1 MDTKNLKTDNN
12 VRRNKYKVIKR
23 AILTGAI
30 AIGVAAGTALPLNNL
45 PDNNITAS
53 ESEAVVRDS
62 TLHISFTN
70 EEYLDNEGCFLIIKD
85 GNRLKGYTQI
95 NNDGTIEVEDM
106 VLSPG
111 SYNVLL
117 VCNSN
122 NESYII
128 PIDINENGEYEL
140 KIDFA
145 DMSNT
150 RVEEYSNSFSK

>member
-1 MDTKNLKTDNN
+1 MDIKNLNTDNKK
-12 VRRNKYKVIKR
+12 KYKVIKK

-30 AIGVAAGTALPLNNL
+30 AIGVAAGTALTLNNL

-53 ESEAVVRDS
+53 ESEAVVMDS

-70 EEYLDNEGCFLIIKD
+70 EECLDNEGCFLIIKD

-117 VCNSN
+117 ICNSN
-122 NESYII
+122 KASYII

-140 KIDFA
+140 EIDFA
-145 DMSNT
+145 DMANT
-150 RVEEYSNSFSK
+150 ELKECSNSFSM

>member
-1 MDTKNLKTDNN
+1 MDTKKLNTDNN
-12 VRRNKYKVIKR
+12 VRRNKYKVIKK

-30 AIGVAAGTALPLNNL
+30 AIGVAAGTALTLNNL

-53 ESEAVVRDS
+53 ESEAVVKDS

-70 EEYLDNEGCFLIIKD
+70 EECLDNEGCFLIIKD

-117 VCNSN
+117 ICNSN
-122 NESYII
+122 KASYII

-140 KIDFA
+140 EIDFA
-145 DMSNT
+145 DMANT
-150 RVEEYSNSFSK
+150 ELKECSNSFSM